1 MLRGTRECDVLRLR
15 RSDVPSWK
23 SAREPDRGWMRAT
36 PPCAIL
42 NLEIKKRLHVCVFTG
57 FQTECL
63 QAGRSGSTR
72 PPRVQGICVEVNAR
86 PGTSG
91 NKSQGTVIVIKPSHY
106 RVKCT
111 SDTQANNK
119 KINED
124 TRPYIDQ
131 HKIDK

>member
-1 MLRGTRECDVLRLR
+1 
-15 RSDVPSWK
+15 
-23 SAREPDRGWMRAT
+23 MRAN

-42 NLEIKKRLHVCVFTG
+42 NLEIKKRLHVCVCVFTG

-63 QAGRSGSTR
+63 QAGTR

-131 HKIDK
+131 LKIDK